1 MASQACVPEHT
12 KRYTD
17 TWSHIPQLMHH
28 TVHKRGQIN
37 SSTLV
42 ICGKQ
47 ISYLI
52 YCFAAWH
59 CRVQGCSQNLPSAF
73 NPFSFFPF
81 FFSYSADLLSL
92 AYSLNHFLIFSFFP
106 SNRLS
111 FLPLFMLLEFHRWGD
126 LRQWRLC
133 KTQFKWMQG
142 SHNENGIKGMHTK
155 MHLTLLWHEDV
166 AAEAE
171 KYISYF
177 IIIKA
182 VRCFR
187 SMHC

>member
-1 MASQACVPEHT
+1 
-12 KRYTD
+12 
-17 TWSHIPQLMHH
+17 MHH

-37 SSTLV
+37 GSTPV

-59 CRVQGCSQNLPSAF
+59 CWVQGSRQNLPSPL
-73 NPFSFFPF
+73 NPSSYFPF
-81 FFSYSADLLSL
+81 FFSRTLLNYLLSL
-92 AYSLNHFLIFSFFP
+92 AHSLNHFLIFSFFP
-106 SNRLS
+106 STRVS

-126 LRQWRLC
+126 LRRWRLC
-133 KTQFKWMQG
+133 KTQFEWMQG
-142 SHNENGIKGMHTK
+142 SHNENSIKGMHTK

-182 VRCFR
+182 VKCFC
-187 SMHC
+187 SMHF